1 MAIRAWPAGSQK
13 KRGAGQDIEPTS
25 PCGPGP
31 HRVSPR
37 PVRAG
42 PQTRIKL
49 KKKLALVY
57 INYFFYGLL
66 H

>member
-1 MAIRAWPAGSQK
+1 MAIRAWPAGPQK
-13 KRGAGQDIEPTS
+13 KHGAGQDSEPAGPHRLGLHRPAVRASRPTS
-25 PCGPGP
+25 P
-31 HRVSPR
+31 HK
-37 PVRAG
+37 
-42 PQTRIKL
+42 IKK